1 MFFLLSYVYYILVNR
16 YTILIT
22 HVRNTNMKNKYWLPK
37 KKFNYIRGHFP
48 VLSTQLVINFGHK
61 KSPVVLLVKRKE
73 EPAKGQWWVLGG
85 VILKTEPSE
94 KAALRVAL
102 RETGVKCKIIKQLPN
117 TREIFHGMKTIPYDG
132 IMDYLSENYLMEP
145 VGSKKIKLDDTS
157 SDYRFVTSISKEMHP
172 YLQAHLRNS
181 GLFKH

>member
-1 MFFLLSYVYYILVNR
+1 
-16 YTILIT
+16 
-22 HVRNTNMKNKYWLPK
+22 
-37 KKFNYIRGHFP
+37 
-48 VLSTQLVINFGHK
+48 
-61 KSPVVLLVKRKE
+61 
-73 EPAKGQWWVLGG
+73 
-85 VILKTEPSE
+85 
-94 KAALRVAL
+94 
-102 RETGVKCKIIKQLPN
+102 
-117 TREIFHGMKTIPYDG
+117 MKTIPYDG